1 MNAKAVKEPE
11 AEVAEPSLAQLLEMR
26 RVKRKERRAKY
37 LERLTPK
44 QRRIRDDYVHWLR
57 WWKHEYAKLSKTIHS
72 QKKFVR
78 TQAHN
83 NLETLKQSMR
93 GLELHRLRARTML
106 LARMAAVVEHTLKME
121 EEDNVAAMDAIPG
134 QGK

>member
-1 MNAKAVKEPE
+1 MNAKAVKAPE
-11 AEVAEPSLAQLLEMR
+11 TEVAQPSLAQILFDR
-26 RVKRKERRAKY
+26 REKRKQRLAKY
-37 LERLTPK
+37 LATLTPK
-44 QRRIRDDYVHWLR
+44 QRRTRDDYIHWLR
-57 WWKHEYAKLSKTIHS
+57 WWKREYAKLSKTIHS

-106 LARMAAVVEHTLKME
+106 LARMAAVVEHTIKME
-121 EEDNVAAMDAIPG
+121 GEHVEPSSSNPDA
-134 QGK
+134 